1 MNMAWFR
8 RPKSHDHHHHHH
20 RRRRHHNQQQ
30 QTSVGHHPNHN
41 NKKNNNNR
49 ISSETA
55 LTCDSSGCDDDDDD
69 DDNDNDVDDDDD
81 DDDDDDPLNNK
92 NNKNNNQVD
101 GVLHPTARQCPTKAE
116 NNDHVVLDLE
126 REKTR
131 LESLESYV
139 LVSILTA
146 SASFAVLDAAPDPF
160 LAGGS
165 GCSLVST
172 LTVFAAGLSSL
183 CGLHATVVF
192 SLCVLYGKT
201 ALGRYHDDAYQ
212 AFLQRVAPQRVR
224 GFTTFAASLLLFA
237 VETALLLYQHAPPK
251 YQTVALVLA
260 VVSTYLLITDG
271 WAVMH
276 AATIHIFPTN
286 HHNCTNTNT
295 NTNRK
300 TTNTSN
306 DTKK

>member
-1 MNMAWFR
+1 MTKILLDN
-8 RPKSHDHHHHHH
+8 KD
-20 RRRRHHNQQQ
+20 N
-30 QTSVGHHPNHN
+30 NH
-41 NKKNNNNR
+41 
-49 ISSETA
+49 
-55 LTCDSSGCDDDDDD
+55 
-69 DDNDNDVDDDDD
+69 VDE
-81 DDDDDDPLNNK
+81 
-92 NNKNNNQVD
+92 
-101 GVLHPTARQCPTKAE
+101 VLHPTARQCPTRNDHHDDKAE
-116 NNDHVVLDLE
+116 NDDHVVLDLE

-165 GCSLVST
+165 GSLVST

-271 WAVMH
+271 WARH
-276 AATIHIFPTN
+276 SCRHDSYF
-286 HHNCTNTNT
+286 
-295 NTNRK
+295 
-300 TTNTSN
+300 SN
-306 DTKK
+306 QSSLLYQYKYEHE